1 MNVKIKLSEKL
12 IKDIISRSPNSFLA
26 VNQVRLQWKAPELHL
41 VAVPC
46 QGRKKELKIKLTLLL
61 NHSKMQFLLLASHLE
76 ARQRRQT
83 ANKLFFLLYFAVRC
97 HLLFYLRKNSLL
109 FPNPQPIAKPLPEV
123 GPKLNKSVVWKRK
136 LLGWRRAQHR
146 GHTAPS

>member
-1 MNVKIKLSEKL
+1 
-12 IKDIISRSPNSFLA
+12 
-26 VNQVRLQWKAPELHL
+26 
-41 VAVPC
+41 
-46 QGRKKELKIKLTLLL
+46 
-61 NHSKMQFLLLASHLE
+61 MQFHLLASHLE
-76 ARQRRQT
+76 ARQRRRTAKQT
-83 ANKLFFLLYFAVRC
+83 GFLLHFAVRC

-136 LLGWRRAQHR
+136 SLGWRRAQHR

>member
-12 IKDIISRSPNSFLA
+12 IKDIISRSPNSFLP
-26 VNQVRLQWKAPELHL
+26 VNQARLQWKAPELHL

-46 QGRKKELKIKLTLLL
+46 QERKKELKIKVTLLL

-83 ANKLFFLLYFAVRC
+83 ANKLFFCSILLYDVISF
-97 HLLFYLRKNSLL
+97 F
-109 FPNPQPIAKPLPEV
+109 
-123 GPKLNKSVVWKRK
+123 
-136 LLGWRRAQHR
+136 
-146 GHTAPS
+146 T